1 MFYSFAEIELTL
13 NLYPIAKL
21 HAKEINLQK
30 QLQMERDSYN
40 EYEYYY
46 NHIIKIVESWLEIL
60 SIDEKELLIMK
71 IYQKQSYSCIAS
83 SLGYVSHSSV
93 LRKYKKII
101 KKNSNI

>member
-1 MFYSFAEIELTL
+1 MFYSFDEIELTL

-101 KKNSNI
+101 KKISNI

>member
-21 HAKEINLQK
+21 HNEEINLKK
-30 QLQMERDSYN
+30 QLQMERETCS

-46 NHIIKIVESWLEIL
+46 KHIINIVESWLEIL
-60 SIDEKELLIMK
+60 SIDEKELLFMK
-71 IYQKQSYSCIAS
+71 IYQKQSYSNIAS

-101 KKNSNI
+101 NKISKI